1 MNTAVLI
8 RRIMACMLALV
19 ILFNYEAASTY
30 AYSEKEITHTLESEE
45 IQNIIL
51 ESMKGNQSPG
61 AAITVANGERIIHEE
76 YGSSNVRKKTPI
88 TTDTLFELGSTTK
101 AFTALAMLILD
112 DEGVISLEDRVSKY
126 VPWFNVN
133 YKGKHVEITI
143 EQVIHHSSGLPEK
156 TINQFPEGTSHDLL
170 EKTVR
175 LTDGITL
182 NFYPGTDFE
191 YANIGYDLLAYIL
204 EMVTKKK
211 YEDFVEEKILLPLGM
226 HSSYYDLD
234 EAKKT
239 GNMAR
244 GYSPFFN
251 RSIEYDAPRYQGS
264 LADGYLITSA
274 KDMGIWLNAQLGRG
288 NFSEQLGRLI
298 KKSHTINNDIVVGEF
313 EGKPLYYSYGWIVSE
328 DGAYITHSGENPSF
342 TSNIIILPK
351 KEIAIGVQSNS
362 PGSQTIHISQN
373 IMKHLNDEPLVDVTY
388 GQALLDKICSIGI
401 IALATLIFLAIV
413 LIGTMKKRIHL
424 KKRVCLKKEKFLLGV
439 KLLIGLSF
447 MVILAVWPYLIDYSL
462 HMVLV
467 WMPLTLIILN
477 VLCFV
482 WMILFV
488 ISSIMRFQLIKSIAL
503 KN

>member
-1 MNTAVLI
+1 MNTAVPI

-30 AYSEKEITHTLESEE
+30 AYSEKEITHTLKSEE

-76 YGSSNVRKKTPI
+76 YGFGNVRKKTPI

-112 DEGVISLEDRVSKY
+112 DEGIISLEDRVSKY

-133 YKGKHVEITI
+133 YNGKNVEITI

-156 TINQFPEGTSHDLL
+156 TINHFPEGSSHDLL

-175 LTDGITL
+175 LTDGIPL

-204 EMVTKKK
+204 EVVTKKK

-226 HSSYYDLD
+226 HSSYFDLD

-239 GNMAR
+239 GNMAQ

-251 RSIEYDAPRYQGS
+251 RAVEYDAPRYQGS
-264 LADGYLITSA
+264 LADGYLITSS

-288 NFSEQLGRLI
+288 NLPEQLARLI
-298 KKSHTINNDIVVGEF
+298 KKSHAIDNDIVAGEF
-313 EGKPLYYSYGWIVSE
+313 EGKPLYYAYGWIVSE

-362 PGSQTIHISQN
+362 PGSQTIHIPQN

-447 MVILAVWPYLIDYSL
+447 MIMLAVWPYIIDYSF
-462 HMVLV
+462 HMVFV
-467 WMPLTLIILN
+467 WMPLTLIIFN
-477 VLCFV
+477 VLCFILV
-482 WMILFV
+482 ILFF
-488 ISSIMRFQLIKSIAL
+488 ISSIMRFQLIKDMEL